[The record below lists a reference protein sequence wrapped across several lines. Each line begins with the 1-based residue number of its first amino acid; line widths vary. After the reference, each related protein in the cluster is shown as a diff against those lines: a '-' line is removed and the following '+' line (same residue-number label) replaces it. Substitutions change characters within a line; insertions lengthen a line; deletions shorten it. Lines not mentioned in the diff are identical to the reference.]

1 MADKNQL
8 RVRLVTPDHVLVDQD
23 ADSVEV
29 PSRSGYLEVLY
40 GHAPLLAEL
49 APGEVNIV
57 SGVRHDG
64 QRFNVARGF
73 VEVLPERVTI
83 LAESAMKPDEID
95 TISARKELDHGQK
108 LWSEAGED
116 AEKYARANE
125 VIREAESKLSSVG
138 TPDEAH

>member
-8 RVRLVTPDHVLVDQD
+8 RVRLVTPDRVLIDQE

-57 SGVRHDG
+57 SSVRQEG

-83 LAESAMKPDEID
+83 LAESAMKPQEID
-95 TISARKELDHGQK
+95 QAAAQQELDRGQK
-108 LWSEAGED
+108 LWSDAGDD
-116 AEKYARANE
+116 AEKYAHANE
-125 VIREAESKLSSVG
+125 VIREAESRLSSAG
-138 TPDEAH
+138 GIGEEH